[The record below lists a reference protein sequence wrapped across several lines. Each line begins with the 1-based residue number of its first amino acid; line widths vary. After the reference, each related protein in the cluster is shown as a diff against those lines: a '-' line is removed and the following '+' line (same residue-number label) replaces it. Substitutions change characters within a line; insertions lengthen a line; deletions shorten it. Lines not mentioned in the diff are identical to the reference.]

1 MPREND
7 DLFKGVTIWE
17 ACLATLAVTASFDPV
32 SVERF
37 DEVFVDAPMS
47 VNNPVQ
53 QVWEQAHLVW
63 GSELPNSEYNRLVS
77 IGTGVPSL
85 GSFKDEDMRIGQM
98 LARMAVETERIAE
111 LFRKEHRLRNS
122 TVRYYRFNVPRGLED
137 VGLEETENI
146 REVAAVTRQYIKSSK
161 VEFEVRECMGSITN
175 REGQ

>member
-1 MPREND
+1 MPSYFGSDGTPVPIETRRLYSEFGSSD
-7 DLFKGVTIWE
+7 PHTRCACSHTCCTGLF
-17 ACLATLAVTASFDPV
+17 TL
-32 SVERF
+32 
-37 DEVFVDAPMS
+37 
-47 VNNPVQ
+47 
-53 QVWEQAHLVW
+53 
-63 GSELPNSEYNRLVS
+63 
-77 IGTGVPSL
+77 
-85 GSFKDEDMRIGQM
+85 IGQM